1 MSDPDRSDPIDV
13 AVGSR
18 IRVRRQGLK
27 ISQAGLAEALNL
39 SFQQIQKY
47 ERGANRVSASM
58 LVKIARKLECS
69 AAALLGEAEGQAGD
83 AEFLALLSSPG
94 SVDLL
99 AAFCRISDPA
109 QRTAIV
115 NIAKGLSGGVG
126 GRSELAGRP

>member
-1 MSDPDRSDPIDV
+1 MSDLDRSDPIDV

-27 ISQAGLAEALNL
+27 ISQAALAEALNL

-83 AEFLALLSSPG
+83 AEFLSLLSSPG
-94 SVDLL
+94 AVDLL
-99 AAFCRISDPA
+99 TAFNRISDPGMRA
-109 QRTAIV
+109 AFL
-115 NIAKGLSGGVG
+115 NIARGLASPAK
-126 GRSELAGRP
+126 SKAGPAA

>member
-1 MSDPDRSDPIDV
+1 MSDPDRSDPIDI

-18 IRVRRQGLK
+18 IRVRQQGLK
-27 ISQAGLAEALNL
+27 ISQAALAEALNL

-83 AEFLALLSSPG
+83 AEFLSMMSSPG
-94 SVDLL
+94 AVDLL
-99 AAFCRISDPA
+99 AAFNRIPDPA
-109 QRTAIV
+109 IRAAV
-115 NIAKGLSGGVG
+115 LNIARGLAAS
-126 GRSELAGRP
+126 ANYKIDPAA